1 MGALFYLYRKNLKNR
16 AKKAL
21 RKPVTYLYLALILF
35 YLFALPASFRLIVE
49 QFALDTPEGM
59 ACVITVM
66 SFCLLP
72 ANIIAYAKRKG
83 LVYRNSDVHF
93 LFPSPISPKSV
104 LVYAHLRTLLM
115 QLLLN
120 LFAVVYGGMLF
131 HVEPWKL
138 AVYFVF
144 SIVVEN
150 LFEGCIM
157 LLLYGSEKLTE
168 DRRGMIVKAA
178 YGLVFLL
185 AVIGIVT
192 YLREGLNRESV
203 MSFLH
208 SGMVQMVPFVGWYI
222 AVVHLLF
229 MGATPFSLAGAV
241 LYLLAFCLTAAAAW
255 RMKCA
260 GGYYEDAIKFA
271 EDYEEVLSSR
281 RQGNVDRRLGKKKHF
296 GKASVRW
303 KGNGARAILYRQLL
317 EYKKSRYFI
326 FDINTLAAV
335 LCGIGIAW
343 LYVREEGFGDLAA
356 PYIIPGV
363 SAYLIFIFTTMNGKW
378 AKEITSPY
386 TYLLP
391 DSPFHKL
398 LCATGIQLLQ
408 SVINGCLIVLPGAVV
423 MGLSPVTTALSVVF
437 YVALY
442 ANKLYALAVA
452 EVVVGNA
459 LGRVGKQLLQL
470 LIQSLVIGAAVLG
483 ALAGRILGTVEMSCL
498 LMDLALL
505 MFTAV
510 FMVIATLNFY
520 KMEAA

>member
-35 YLFALPASFRLIVE
+35 YLFALPASLRLMVE

-59 ACVITVM
+59 ACVLTVL
-66 SFCLLP
+66 SFWLLP
-72 ANIIAYAKRKG
+72 GNIIAYARRKG

-93 LFPSPISPKSV
+93 MFPSPISPKRV
-104 LVYAHLRTLLM
+104 LVYAHLRTLLI

-120 LFAVVYGGMLF
+120 LFAVVYGEMLF

-144 SIVVEN
+144 SILVEN

-157 LLLYGSEKLTE
+157 LLLYGSERLTE
-168 DRRGMIVKAA
+168 ERRGLIVKAA
-178 YGLVFLL
+178 YGLVLLL
-185 AVIGIVT
+185 AVIGVIT
-192 YLREGLNRESV
+192 YLREGFCRESV
-203 MSFLH
+203 MGFLH
-208 SGMVQMVPFVGWYI
+208 SDMVQMVPVVGWYI
-222 AVVHLLF
+222 AVIHLLF
-229 MGATPFSLAGAV
+229 MGVTPVALAGTA
-241 LYLLAFCLTAAAAW
+241 LYCLTVCLAVAAAW
-255 RMKCA
+255 RMKCT
-260 GGYYEDAIKFA
+260 GGYYEDAMKFA

-281 RQGNVDRRLGKKKHF
+281 RQGNMERRLGKKKRF
-296 GKASVRW
+296 GKASVKW
-303 KGNGARAILYRQLL
+303 KGTGARAIFYRQLL
-317 EYKKSRYFI
+317 EYKKGRFFI
-326 FDINTLAAV
+326 FDINTLAAA
-335 LCGIGIAW
+335 LGGIGIAW
-343 LYVREEGFGDLAA
+343 LYTREGGFGHMTS
-356 PYIIPGV
+356 YIIPVV

-398 LCATGIQLLQ
+398 ICATGIQLLQ
-408 SVINGCLIVLPGAVV
+408 SLVNGFLMVLPGALV
-423 MGLSPVTTALSVVF
+423 MGLSPVVAALSVAA

-452 EVVVGNA
+452 EVAVGNV
-459 LGRVGKQLLQL
+459 LGRTGKQLLQL
-470 LIQSLVIGAAVLG
+470 LIQSIAIGMAVLG
-483 ALAGRILGTVEMSCL
+483 AVIGKMLGTVELSYL
-498 LMDLALL
+498 FMDLALL
-505 MFTAV
+505 ALTAV

-520 KMEAA
+520 KMETA